1 MDRRTQHPSRSG
13 RTRCRV
19 GNVPAQLAPRR
30 PASDALARL
39 LGESVGS
46 SLSDMGY
53 EGPNRRGAEGWHLRK
68 ELNVGHML
76 TTLAL
81 LGGLAV
87 TWSQLNV
94 RIALIEKSIEQQST
108 VDKRQD
114 ETSREAF
121 ARVDAR
127 LSSMDSKLDKL
138 VEWQMHKYSMEREAR

>member
-1 MDRRTQHPSRSG
+1 
-13 RTRCRV
+13 
-19 GNVPAQLAPRR
+19 
-30 PASDALARL
+30 
-39 LGESVGS
+39 
-46 SLSDMGY
+46 MGY